1 MYRTQAGVVGFSKS
15 IVDLIGRA
23 QKMSCSNATVLIQGE
38 TGTGKELVAKFIHDQ
53 SGRTGAFI
61 SISLAAIPENL
72 VEAELFGVEKG
83 AYTSASNSRP
93 GIFERAEGGTVF
105 LDEIGD
111 VPLKVQVKL
120 LRVLQE
126 RRVSRIGS
134 GQEVPIDVR
143 IVAATNCNL
152 VEAVKSGRFREDLYY
167 RLRVLPLE
175 LPPLRERPDDIESLL
190 NYFNSQS
197 AMQHGKSLTFSQAA
211 LAALRA
217 YSWPGNIR
225 ELKALIER
233 LSFTSETGLIGL
245 RDLPDAV
252 KFATGSIKELTI
264 ATESQ
269 SNNLERMLAEYE
281 QGLIQQALDL
291 NNGSISAAASFLGVK
306 RTTLHDKVKR
316 FGLRLQ
322 GAE

>member
-23 QKMSCSNATVLIQGE
+23 QKMSASNATVLVQGE
-38 TGTGKELVAKFIHDQ
+38 TGTGKELVAKFIHNQ

-83 AYTSASNSRP
+83 AYTSASTSRP

-111 VPLKVQVKL
+111 ISLKVQVKL

-134 GQEVPIDVR
+134 GQEIPIDVR
-143 IVAATNCNL
+143 IVAATNRNL
-152 VEAVKSGRFREDLYY
+152 DEAIKCGRFREDLYY

-175 LPPLRERPDDIESLL
+175 LPPLRERRDDIEPLL
-190 NYFNSQS
+190 NYFNNLV
-197 AMQHGKSLTFSQAA
+197 AIQHGKMLTFSQAA
-211 LAALRA
+211 LVALRA

-233 LSFTSETGLIGL
+233 LSFTTETGLIGL

-252 KFATGSIKELTI
+252 KFATGSIEELSL
-264 ATESQ
+264 ENDSQ
-269 SNNLERMLAEYE
+269 RNNLERLLAEYE
-281 QGLIQQALDL
+281 QGLIQKALDL

-306 RTTLHDKVKR
+306 RTTLHDKVRR
-316 FGLRLQ
+316 FGLRLS
-322 GAE
+322 AVE